1 MTQFFKELFILDM
14 ANNHQGDLNH
24 AKKIINEFSKVI
36 KKENV
41 NGVIKLQFRN
51 LDTYIHKKFINSE
64 DKYVKRFSSTK
75 LKNSE
80 YHKLVKLM
88 KSKKLKTMSTPFDE
102 DSLELIKELNIDYIK
117 IASVSANDRSLIKE
131 SEILKKPIVI
141 SVGGKNIEEIDWLV
155 NYLEMKNAVFA
166 IQHCVAIY
174 PTEDTDLEIN
184 QIEFLKNR
192 YPNVPIGFST
202 HENPNNLN
210 AIQLATSKGAQ
221 LFERHIGINTSKFKL
236 NNYSSTPLQ
245 TQKWIQSFKIS
256 KSMLGSTLRK
266 PTSKKENETLSS
278 LSRGVY
284 VKNKIQINDT
294 INKENVYFAFPKLK
308 NQISSSDFTSSVMS
322 SIKIL
327 NKDQPIKFNHIITS
341 TELDNDNLIT
351 NFMLQF
357 KSMIKISNCAINDDA
372 KIELS
377 HHYGIRRFREFG
389 CLIITCF
396 NYSYAKKIL
405 IQLPRQ
411 KHPYHMHNKKT
422 ETFQI
427 LYGSMEAEI
436 DGEKYSL
443 KSGDYCNVKSG
454 KWHKFHTSNG
464 VIFEEVST
472 KHYNNDTIYKDKKI
486 NDLERKDRKTK
497 LDHWVNYFRS
507 VK

>member
-1 MTQFFKELFILDM
+1 MTKNFRNLFILDM
-14 ANNHQGDLNH
+14 ANNHQGDLIH
-24 AKKIINEFSKVI
+24 AKKIVNEFSKI
-36 KKENV
+36 IHKENI

-51 LDTYIHKKFINSE
+51 LDTYIHKQFINSN

-75 LKNSE
+75 LQNKE
-80 YHKLVKLM
+80 YAKLIKLM

-102 DSLELIKELNIDYIK
+102 DSLKLIKDLEIDYVK
-117 IASVSANDRSLIKE
+117 IASASSNDRSLIKE
-131 SEILKKPIVI
+131 SEKLKKPIVI
-141 SVGGKNIEEIDWLV
+141 SVGGKSIEEIDWVV
-155 NYLEMKNAVFA
+155 NYLEMKNTNFA

-174 PTEDTDLEIN
+174 PTEDSDLEIN

-192 YPNVPIGFST
+192 YPNIPIGFST
-202 HENPNNLN
+202 HENPDNLS

-221 LFERHIGINTSKFKL
+221 LFERHIGLNTSKHKL

-245 TQKWIQSFKIS
+245 IKNWIQSFKKS
-256 KSMLGSTLRK
+256 KSMLGSSLRK
-266 PTSKKENETLSS
+266 PSSKKETNTLLS

-284 VKNKIQINDT
+284 AKEKIKKNEQLNQK
-294 INKENVYFAFPKLK
+294 NVYFAFPIIK
-308 NQISSSDFTSSVMS
+308 NQISSSEFTSSSLS
-322 SIKIL
+322 SIKSL
-327 NKDQPIKFNHIITS
+327 DKDKPIKLSDIKTS
-341 TELDNDNLIT
+341 LELDENNLIT
-351 NFMLQF
+351 KFMLQF

-372 KIELS
+372 KMELS

-405 IQLPRQ
+405 LQLPRQ

-436 DGEKYSL
+436 DGEKYTL
-443 KSGDYCNVKSG
+443 RSGDYCNVKAG

-464 VIFEEVST
+464 VIFEEIST
-472 KHYNNDTIYKDKKI
+472 KHFNDDSIYKDKKI
-486 NDLERKDRKTK
+486 NAVERKTRKTK

-507 VK
+507 VN